1 MKVSRECQTNSSV
14 VRSWKWPQASCRD
27 VLSVSAKA
35 TCTET
40 RTTAHH
46 RASLSTMVQTGSWPL
61 QVRRERASCDH
72 RLLLERD
79 GDQAREVIHQRIHLY
94 ALQAGLLRYTV
105 FQVPSLPT
113 MIPSSLPKT
122 LRNST
127 KHRALITTLQVHIF
141 RKTVVEPS
149 LNSTRSFWTTQKG
162 ELCSSRSA
170 S

>member
-1 MKVSRECQTNSSV
+1 MTSSELPRCPKCVSKSDLHRDTHYRTPQSFPLHHGTDWELTCASSTGKCLL
-14 VRSWKWPQASCRD
+14 RSQAI
-27 VLSVSAKA
+27 
-35 TCTET
+35 
-40 RTTAHH
+40 
-46 RASLSTMVQTGSWPL
+46 
-61 QVRRERASCDH
+61 
-72 RLLLERD
+72 LLERD

-149 LNSTRSFWTTQKG
+149 LNSTRSF
-162 ELCSSRSA
+162 
-170 S
+170 